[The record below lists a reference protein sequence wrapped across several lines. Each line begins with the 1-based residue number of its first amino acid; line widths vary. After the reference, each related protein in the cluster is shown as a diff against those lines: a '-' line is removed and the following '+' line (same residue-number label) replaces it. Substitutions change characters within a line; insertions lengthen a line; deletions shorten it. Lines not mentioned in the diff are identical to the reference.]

1 MQEELILLHRA
12 RSLNQEAL
20 AEIHN
25 RYYDAIYRYISFRV
39 SNRHATE
46 DLTSEVFLRFLKSV
60 RDKNVPQNTIRGW
73 LYGAASRVVK
83 EHYRHN
89 KRANLTLL
97 HDAIPSNQHGPDSEL
112 ETKQVRE
119 NLQSIMNELT
129 EDQQNVLALRY
140 GFEMPIREVA
150 QTMGKSEGSIKM
162 LQTRAIASL
171 SRRVVARGAFA

>member
-12 RSLNQEAL
+12 RALNQEAL

-39 SNRHATE
+39 NNKQMIE
-46 DLTSEVFLRFLKSV
+46 DLTSEVFLRFLKAL
-60 RDKNVPQNTIRGW
+60 RDKNAPQNTIRGW

-83 EHYRHN
+83 EYYRQN
-89 KRANLTLL
+89 KRANHTLL
-97 HDAIPSNQHGPDSEL
+97 HDAIPSNGHGPDKEL
-112 ETKQVRE
+112 ETKQTRE
-119 NLQSIMNELT
+119 KLQSIMAELT

-171 SRRVVARGAFA
+171 SRRVAAMGAFA